1 MSIYDV
7 AATTFQPLMLREHF
21 RCVPDI
27 IGFSNM
33 LSYDFKIKPLREA
46 SSSNIMPAVVNYR
59 VKDGERTGGLK
70 TNPREAATIVALM
83 KACMEQKEYE
93 GKTFGVI
100 SLLGDNQVKEIQ
112 QRIDK
117 EIDSKDI
124 VARNILCGNSA
135 NFQGD
140 ERDVIFLS
148 MVDSNEKSGPLP
160 MMTYGVDDAYRKR
173 YNVAASRAR
182 DQLWVVDSLDAASDL
197 KPGDLRKRL
206 IDYSMNPKAF
216 SNEHRKI
223 EKKSE
228 SPFEEAVAKNLFDC
242 GYHIVQQW
250 EVGAYRIDMVA
261 LYKNSAVAIECDGE
275 RWHSGEDAIRADME
289 RQTILERLGW
299 RFIRIRGSEYYRD
312 TEQTMERV
320 KDELSNYGIE
330 PEETTTVDEESQND
344 TDLLKR
350 VRQRAAMILESTTK
364 VDNGNNIKT
373 IEVALNPKALFQEE
387 AVPSVGE
394 QPNEL
399 EEEVKE
405 KATSEESEVEQT
417 SVAPEQQRKDILEL
431 LQKHDVPYIDKRQNA
446 GALWIVGGSELNAIV
461 QEAKE
466 YGCNF
471 VFAKDGGKA
480 TKGKPGWWT
489 K

>member
-1 MSIYDV
+1 MEALIANARFHFHKKLFETNTLTLTTAGV
-7 AATTFQPLMLREHF
+7 ASNADTSSRGSKAISRKIVDILVEEQNHAVSTVDKISGQTLGKQFETLTMEFLRETF
-21 RCVPDI
+21 P
-27 IGFSNM
+27 N
-33 LSYDFKIKPLREA
+33 LQNLRPG
-46 SSSNIMPAVVNYR
+46 NWTILQLGNNN
-59 VKDGERTGGLK
+59 KLK
-70 TNPREAATIVALM
+70 TSDFAQYEHLAYLNTLTTQNAQLAAALGNDYLVAPDVVVYRNL
-83 KACMEQKEYE
+83 YE
-93 GKTFGVI
+93 D
-100 SLLGDNQVKEIQ
+100 SEINAMQ
-112 QRIDK
+112 HI
-117 EIDSKDI
+117 
-124 VARNILCGNSA
+124 
-135 NFQGD
+135 
-140 ERDVIFLS
+140 
-148 MVDSNEKSGPLP
+148 
-160 MMTYGVDDAYRKR
+160 VDD
-173 YNVAASRAR
+173 
-182 DQLWVVDSLDAASDL
+182 
-197 KPGDLRKRL
+197 
-206 IDYSMNPKAF
+206 SMNPKAF

-364 VDNGNNIKT
+364 VDNGNNIKM

-387 AVPSVGE
+387 ALPSVGE

-417 SVAPEQQRKDILEL
+417 SVAPEQQKKDILEL
-431 LQKHDVPYIDKRQNA
+431 LQKHDVPYIDKRPNA

>member
-1 MSIYDV
+1 
-7 AATTFQPLMLREHF
+7 
-21 RCVPDI
+21 
-27 IGFSNM
+27 
-33 LSYDFKIKPLREA
+33 
-46 SSSNIMPAVVNYR
+46 
-59 VKDGERTGGLK
+59 
-70 TNPREAATIVALM
+70 
-83 KACMEQKEYE
+83 
-93 GKTFGVI
+93 
-100 SLLGDNQVKEIQ
+100 
-112 QRIDK
+112 
-117 EIDSKDI
+117 
-124 VARNILCGNSA
+124 
-135 NFQGD
+135 
-140 ERDVIFLS
+140 
-148 MVDSNEKSGPLP
+148 
-160 MMTYGVDDAYRKR
+160 
-173 YNVAASRAR
+173 
-182 DQLWVVDSLDAASDL
+182 
-197 KPGDLRKRL
+197 
-206 IDYSMNPKAF
+206 
-216 SNEHRKI
+216 
-223 EKKSE
+223 
-228 SPFEEAVAKNLFDC
+228 
-242 GYHIVQQW
+242 
-250 EVGAYRIDMVA
+250 MVA
-261 LYKNSAVAIECDGE
+261 LYENSAVAIECDGE

>member
-1 MSIYDV
+1 MSKCQEAVPCWIMPIHKALESLNPRVNRFDVIIIDEASQADISSLAILYMGKKLIVVGDDKQVSPMAVGVEEDKTTALQEMYLQDKIPNAHLYNAKMSIYDV

-83 KACMEQKEYE
+83 KACMEQKEYA

-173 YNVAASRAR
+173 WSAAL
-182 DQLWVVDSLDAASDL
+182 DFLW
-197 KPGDLRKRL
+197 
-206 IDYSMNPKAF
+206 
-216 SNEHRKI
+216 
-223 EKKSE
+223 
-228 SPFEEAVAKNLFDC
+228 
-242 GYHIVQQW
+242 
-250 EVGAYRIDMVA
+250 
-261 LYKNSAVAIECDGE
+261 
-275 RWHSGEDAIRADME
+275 RW
-289 RQTILERLGW
+289 
-299 RFIRIRGSEYYRD
+299 
-312 TEQTMERV
+312 
-320 KDELSNYGIE
+320 
-330 PEETTTVDEESQND
+330 
-344 TDLLKR
+344 
-350 VRQRAAMILESTTK
+350 
-364 VDNGNNIKT
+364 
-373 IEVALNPKALFQEE
+373 
-387 AVPSVGE
+387 
-394 QPNEL
+394 
-399 EEEVKE
+399 
-405 KATSEESEVEQT
+405 
-417 SVAPEQQRKDILEL
+417 
-431 LQKHDVPYIDKRQNA
+431 
-446 GALWIVGGSELNAIV
+446 
-461 QEAKE
+461 
-466 YGCNF
+466 
-471 VFAKDGGKA
+471 
-480 TKGKPGWWT
+480 
-489 K
+489 